1 MDFQFTN
8 RSQMFVLPGMAVI
21 SGLPTV
27 VGGVADFEFLS
38 SIEVLDNS
46 ADENSPFAL
55 EWRVAAYTMSSPR
68 YDFSMATIPISAFK
82 LSQRHMVE
90 CPFDDAIISA

>member
-1 MDFQFTN
+1 
-8 RSQMFVLPGMAVI
+8 MAVI

-46 ADENSPFAL
+46 ADENSPFGL

-68 YDFSMATIPISAFK
+68 YDFAMATIPISAFK
-82 LSQRHMVE
+82 LNQRQMVE
-90 CPFDDAIISA
+90 CPEEDPTWMKAPRSLNTCVRT

>member
-1 MDFQFTN
+1 
-8 RSQMFVLPGMAVI
+8 MFLPPGMAVI

-46 ADENSPFAL
+46 ADENSPFGL
-55 EWRVAAYTMSSPR
+55 EWRVAAYTLSSPR
-68 YDFSMATIPISAFK
+68 YDFAMATIPISAFK
-82 LSQRHMVE
+82 LNQRHMVE
-90 CPFDDAIISA
+90 CPETEPVIEA

>member
-1 MDFQFTN
+1 MLLL
-8 RSQMFVLPGMAVI
+8 SGMAVI

-46 ADENSPFAL
+46 ADETSPLGL
-55 EWRVAAYTMSSPR
+55 EWRVAAYTLSSPR
-68 YDFSMATIPISAFK
+68 YDFAMATIPISAFK

-90 CPFDDAIISA
+90 CPASDMIIEA

>member
-1 MDFQFTN
+1 
-8 RSQMFVLPGMAVI
+8 MFIFPGMAVI

-90 CPFDDAIISA
+90 CPFDDSIIDA

>member
-1 MDFQFTN
+1 M
-8 RSQMFVLPGMAVI
+8 LALAGMAVI

-46 ADENSPFAL
+46 ADENSPFGL
-55 EWRVAAYTMSSPR
+55 EWRVAAYTLSSPK
-68 YDFSMATIPISAFK
+68 YDFAMATIPIRDKCLKTFSDCN
-82 LSQRHMVE
+82 L
-90 CPFDDAIISA
+90 PFSLVS